1 MKKLIKQ
8 PSAHWQISKLAHL
21 LIFLRP
27 ANLLIL
33 TLANLLILTA
43 CSKSDEPE
51 VPASVQTPEHLTD
64 WTPQPKVDV
73 AQPYMAFATGSA
85 SGTTLSLTAVGSTTT
100 ATDVWVDTNNNG
112 IFDGD
117 DVKVTD
123 FSKPITFTAANG
135 LFTVYGA
142 VKELTATGN
151 ALTAADVR
159 SNEALTKLNIADNWL
174 EEKDLLDLVK
184 SLPTPT
190 DPNTAVVLHRV
201 EGDGNKMT
209 EAVLIAAKQRGW
221 QTLKIKDNVEVPD
234 LPADTEAPKAGAI
247 TEATATAFNS
257 ILVKWTAATDDKT
270 AAEKLRY
277 QVLYNVQGS
286 GEVKTSEVKE
296 NMLELSLTGLAEK
309 TTYIVKVKVLDEAGN
324 ATDYEAKEVTTPAA
338 PEAADTEA
346 PKAGAIT
353 EATATFNSLSLK
365 WTAATDNKTAAE
377 KLRYQ
382 VVYQVKGSGEVKTS
396 ELKENRQE
404 LTLTGLPEKTTYVVK
419 VKVLDEANNAAE
431 YEAKEVTTAAIP
443 DTEAPTP
450 ATISERI
457 AVTDQTATLSWE
469 TAKDNQTS
477 FDDLRYQVFW
487 KAQGSTE
494 IKNSGTPKAA
504 FFSYKIEGLTPS
516 TTYTVWVEV
525 FDKAGNKAKYP
536 EKTFTTAKKEE
547 PKPEP
552 KDKHYMVLTTKKA
565 VGEKVE
571 LIIDAAKADQAGVWL
586 DLNNNDK
593 WDEGIDQKPTEFSE
607 SIKYT
612 LQAQTFK
619 IYGKVWYLSCPSNQL
634 NFLDISHNPALTEL
648 YAAENNLPS
657 IAHLAHL
664 KSLSIDTYTLKNS
677 QLPKGLTYLEVNE
690 TEGAPLSTI
699 DTSPFTELQIL
710 DVRLCKNLKTLDLS
724 NNKNLEELFTYGTGL
739 TELDLSHQPNLRKL
753 NVSNTPFTKLN
764 IAGNKALKVV
774 TIKLTDKGE
783 GLQGTALMDFLQ
795 QLPTRE
801 EGKEGK
807 IYLSPAQATDAVKEY
822 LSKIKHWLVNPKN

>member
-1 MKKLIKQ
+1 MKEIINFRKGAL
-8 PSAHWQISKLAHL
+8 
-21 LIFLRP
+21 
-27 ANLLIL
+27 L
-33 TLANLLILTA
+33 TLLVAAATVVN
-43 CSKSDEPE
+43 CSKNHNDEPE
-51 VPASVQTPEHLTD
+51 VPTKIETPEHLTD

-257 ILVKWTAATDDKT
+257 VLVKWTAATDDKT

-296 NMLELSLTGLAEK
+296 NMLELTLTGLAEK

-346 PKAGAIT
+346 PKAGVIS

-396 ELKENRQE
+396 ELTENRQE
-404 LTLTGLPEKTTYVVK
+404 LTLTGLPEKTTYIVK
-419 VKVLDEANNAAE
+419 VKVLDEANNATE

-450 ATISERI
+450 ATISERMP
-457 AVTDQTATLSWE
+457 VTDQTATLSWE

-494 IKNSGTPKAA
+494 VKNSGTPKAA
-504 FFSYKIEGLTPS
+504 FFSYKIEGLAPS
-516 TTYTVWVEV
+516 TSYTVWVEV

-547 PKPEP
+547 PKP
-552 KDKHYMVLTTKKA
+552 DALNTSHYIVLATDKA
-565 VGEKVE
+565 VGEKVH
-571 LIIDAAKADQAGVWL
+571 LYINVYNKDQAGVWL
-586 DLNNNDK
+586 DLNNNGK
-593 WDEGIDQKPTEFSE
+593 WDEGIDQKPAFGDGD
-607 SIKYT
+607 YT
-612 LQAQTFK
+612 LKAQTFR
-619 IYGKVWYLSCPSNQL
+619 IYGKVSILNCQKNQL
-634 NFLDISHNPALTEL
+634 SAIDISHNPVLIEL
-648 YAAENNLPS
+648 EIEDNKLPS
-657 IAHLAHL
+657 IAHLEHIKA
-664 KSLSIDTYTLKNS
+664 LSIDSHTLLAS
-677 QLPKGLTYLEVNE
+677 SLPQGLTYLNVKE
-690 TEGAPLSTI
+690 TTPLTTI
-699 DTSPFTELQIL
+699 NTSSLTELQTLI
-710 DVRLCKNLKTLDLS
+710 VSECKSIKSLDLS
-724 NNKNLEELFTYGTGL
+724 NNNKLQTLFVDNTGL
-739 TELDLSHQPNLRKL
+739 TTLDLSHQPNLTDLRASFTPLTKL
-753 NVSNTPFTKLN
+753 NV
-764 IAGNKALKVV
+764 AGNKALNKVK
-774 TIKLTDKGE
+774 IKLTQEGK

-795 QLPTRE
+795 QLPTYE
-801 EGKEGK
+801 KDKEGS

-822 LSKIKHWLVNPKN
+822 LSKIKFWLVNP